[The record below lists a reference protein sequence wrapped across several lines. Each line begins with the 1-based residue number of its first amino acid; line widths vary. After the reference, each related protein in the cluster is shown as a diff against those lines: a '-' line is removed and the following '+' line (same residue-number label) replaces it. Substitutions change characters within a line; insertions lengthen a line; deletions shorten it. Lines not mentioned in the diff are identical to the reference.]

1 MNASTVIAEIESLP
15 KGEQEK
21 VAVYVRQTFPVA
33 ALEGAVE
40 AEFQAI
46 AEDMFKRNDDLF
58 RKLAQ

>member
-21 VAVYVRQTFPVA
+21 VAVYVRQTFPMIA
-33 ALEGAVE
+33 IDGAVD
-40 AEFQAI
+40 AEFKAI
-46 AEDMFKRNDDLF
+46 AADMFKRNDQLF

>member
-21 VAVYVRQTFPVA
+21 VAAYVRQTFPKL
-33 ALEGAVE
+33 ALDGAVD

-46 AEDMFKRNDDLF
+46 AADMF

>member
-21 VAVYVRQTFPVA
+21 VAAYVRQTFPKL
-33 ALEGAVE
+33 ALDGAVD

-46 AEDMFKRNDDLF
+46 AADMF
-58 RKLAQ
+58 

>member
-21 VAVYVRQTFPVA
+21 VAAYVRQTFPKLA
-33 ALEGAVE
+33 QDGAVD
-40 AEFQAI
+40 AEFQVI
-46 AEDMFKRNDDLF
+46 ADDMFKRNDELF

>member
-21 VAVYVRQTFPVA
+21 VAVYMRQTFPMA
-33 ALEGAVE
+33 ALDGAVD

-46 AEDMFKRNDDLF
+46 ADDLFKRNDELF

>member
-15 KGEQEK
+15 KAEQEK
-21 VAVYVRQTFPVA
+21 VAAYVRKSFPKQ
-33 ALEGAVE
+33 ALEGAVD

-46 AEDMFKRNDDLF
+46 ADDMFKRNDELF